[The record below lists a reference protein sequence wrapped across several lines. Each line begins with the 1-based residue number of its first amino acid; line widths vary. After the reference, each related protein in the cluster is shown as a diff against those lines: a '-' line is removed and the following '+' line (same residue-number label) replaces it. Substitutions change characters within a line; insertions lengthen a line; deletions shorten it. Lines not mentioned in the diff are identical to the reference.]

1 MFGLKKEMI
10 VYSPIEGEV
19 VAITKVPDPTFNQE
33 MLGKGVAINPIVGTV
48 IAPFD
53 GSVELLFDTKHAIS
67 LKSETGIQLL
77 IHVGI
82 DTVSLRGASF
92 KSYVRTG
99 DRVKKGDLLLE
110 FNIEAIKKAGLNP
123 ITPVVICNSCDYKKV
138 TSHKGRSV
146 QMGDKLI
153 TLVK

>member
-10 VYSPIEGEV
+10 VYSPVEGKIVPLSE
-19 VAITKVPDPTFNQE
+19 VPDPTFSQE
-33 MLGKGVAINPIVGTV
+33 MLGKGLAVDPIVGTV

-53 GSVELLFDTKHAIS
+53 GNIELVFDTKHAIS
-67 LKSETGIQLL
+67 MKSDTGIQLL

-82 DTVSLRGASF
+82 DTVSLKGATF

-99 DRVKKGDLLLE
+99 DRVKRGDLLLE
-110 FNIEAIKKAGLNP
+110 FNIESIKKAGLNP
-123 ITPVVICNSCDYKKV
+123 ITPVVICNTCDYKKV
-138 TSHKGRSV
+138 TPYKGRSV